1 MPPTQPSDPETAR
14 PSPEALLAATGAEQ
28 RGRLKVFLG
37 AAPGVGKTYEM
48 LLAGR
53 ARRAEGVDVVIGIVE
68 THKRAETEALL
79 DGFEIV
85 PRRPVAYRDHALQE
99 MDIDAILARKPKL
112 VLVDELAHTNAP
124 GSRHDKRYQDV
135 EELLAAGIDV
145 YSTLN
150 IQHLESLND
159 VVAQITSVRVRET
172 LPDHVIDRADEVE
185 LVDLTPKDLIQRL
198 NEGKVYVPEVATR
211 ALGHYFS
218 EGNLTALRE
227 LSLRRT
233 AQRVDDQMLTYM
245 QAHAIPGPWAAGERI
260 LVCINEHPSAAGL
273 IRYARRAADRLQA
286 RWVALYIETPRYHQL
301 SEAARDQV
309 ARTLRLAE
317 RLGATAVTLPGRDIA
332 EDLLDYAR
340 ANNITQ
346 IIVGK
351 THRSR
356 WFELLHGSV
365 VDALVRR
372 SGSIGVQVLAAEAAA
387 AEPGARW
394 AAAPLPPFSLVPY
407 LIATVLAAIATAIGY
422 SFDQQIDLP
431 NISMIFIPVVL
442 YSAIRHG
449 LLPSL
454 WATLLSTLAYN
465 FFFLEPLYTFTIENP
480 QNVVALFFLLLVAI
494 IASQLAAQSRA
505 QAEAARR
512 QAASTAALYGFS
524 RKIAGIGNMDDLLW
538 AVAHQIALMLKSHVV
553 LLLPSAGDLQV
564 RVGYPPEDELDE
576 ADLAAAKWSWS
587 RGQPA
592 GRSSDTL
599 PGAKRL
605 FLPLRTERGLVGVM
619 GLDRPVAGS
628 ADGAARS
635 ALLSPDERRLLDALA
650 DQAAVAIERISLA
663 ADIDQARVT
672 GETERLRAAL
682 LTSISHDL
690 KTPLA
695 SIIGS
700 ITSLRKFWP
709 SFDAATRDELLA
721 TVQEEAERLTR
732 FVGNVLDMTRLEA
745 KSVAPQLFPTDL
757 AEMLGI
763 VAGDVRRALPLQ
775 RLVIDVPA
783 GLPPVLLDAHLFRQV
798 MFNLLDNAAKYA
810 PAESEVRITAR
821 ATAQGVAI
829 EVLDEGPGIPPG
841 DLDRLFDKFFR
852 IQVGDRR
859 RAGTG
864 LGLSICKGFVEAM
877 GGSIVAENRADGV
890 GRPGALFRVT
900 LPAAPQS
907 LPAPIHEPSDQDP
920 DRR

>member
-1 MPPTQPSDPETAR
+1 MPATQPTDLEPSR
-14 PSPEALLAATGAEQ
+14 PSPEALLAAAAEH
-28 RGRLKVFLG
+28 RGRLNIFLG
-37 AAPGVGKTYEM
+37 AAPGVVKTYEM
-48 LLAGR
+48 LTAGR
-53 ARRAEGVDVVIGIVE
+53 ARRKEGVDVVVGVVE

-79 DGFEIV
+79 EGFEIV
-85 PRRPVAYRDHALQE
+85 PRKQVPYRERTLDE

-135 EELLAAGIDV
+135 EELLSAGIDV

-159 VVAQITSVRVRET
+159 VVAQITTVRVRET
-172 LPDHVIDRADEVE
+172 LPDHVIDKADEVE
-185 LVDLTPKDLIQRL
+185 LIDLTPKDLIQRL
-198 NEGKVYVPEVATR
+198 HEGKVYVPEVAQR
-211 ALGHYFS
+211 ALNHYFS

-260 LVCINEHPSAAGL
+260 LVCVNEHPSAAGL

-286 RWVALYIETPRYHQL
+286 RWVALYIETPRYHQM
-301 SEAARDQV
+301 SEGEKDRV
-309 ARTLRLAE
+309 AQTLRLAE

-332 EDLLDYAR
+332 DDLLEYAR

-346 IIVGK
+346 IIIGK
-351 THRSR
+351 SQRTR

-372 SGSIGVQVLAAEAAA
+372 SGNIGVQVLAAEAVES
-387 AEPGARW
+387 EPGSRLATQPR
-394 AAAPLPPFSLVPY
+394 PPFSIEPY
-407 LIATVLAAIATAIGY
+407 VIATGLTAVATAIGFF
-422 SFDQQIDLP
+422 FDRQIDLP
-431 NISMIFIPVVL
+431 NVSMIFIPVVL
-442 YSAIRHG
+442 FAAIRHG

-465 FFFLEPLYTFTIENP
+465 FFFTEPLFTFSIHDP
-480 QNVVALFFLLLVAI
+480 SNVVAVFFLLLVAV

-538 AVAHQIALMLKSHVV
+538 AVAHQIALMLKAHVV
-553 LLLPSAGDLQV
+553 LLLPEGGDLQV

-587 RGQPA
+587 RGQVA

-619 GLDRPVAGS
+619 GLDRPNES
-628 ADGAARS
+628 T
-635 ALLSPDERRLLDALA
+635 LLSPDERRLLDALA
-650 DQAAVAIERISLA
+650 DQAAVAIERIALA
-663 ADIDQARVT
+663 AGIDEARVS
-672 GETERLRAAL
+672 GETERLRSAL

-709 SFDAATRDELLA
+709 TFEDKTRDELLG
-721 TVQEEAERLTR
+721 TVQDEAERLSR

-745 KSVAPQLFPTDL
+745 KSVTPQLFPADV

-763 VAGDVRRALPLQ
+763 VAGDVKRALPNLRLSVEVPTGLQ
-775 RLVIDVPA
+775 PA
-783 GLPPVLLDAHLFRQV
+783 LMDAHLFRQV

-810 PAESEVRITAR
+810 PADSAVRIVAR
-821 ATAQGVAI
+821 TTAQGIAI
-829 EVLDEGPGIPPG
+829 EVMDEGPGIPPG
-841 DLDRLFDKFFR
+841 DLERIFDKFFR

-864 LGLSICKGFVEAM
+864 LGLSICKGFVAAM
-877 GGSIVAENRADGV
+877 GGSIVAENRMD
-890 GRPGALFRVT
+890 RPGAVFRVT
-900 LPAAPQS
+900 LQAAPQS
-907 LPAPIHEPSDQDP
+907 LSHESSHQDP

>member
-1 MPPTQPSDPETAR
+1 MPATQPADLDTTR
-14 PSPEALLAATGAEQ
+14 PSPEALLASAATDH
-28 RGRLKVFLG
+28 RGRLKIFLG
-37 AAPGVGKTYEM
+37 AAPGVGKTFEM
-48 LLAGR
+48 LTAGR
-53 ARRAEGVDVVIGIVE
+53 ARRKEGVDVVIGIVE

-79 DGFEIV
+79 EGFEII
-85 PRRPVAYRDHALQE
+85 PRRKVPYRDRSLDE
-99 MDIDAILARKPKL
+99 MDIDAILARKPRL

-124 GSRHDKRYQDV
+124 GSRHEKRYQDV
-135 EELLAAGIDV
+135 EELLDAGIDV
-145 YSTLN
+145 YATLN

-159 VVAQITSVRVRET
+159 VVAQITTVRVRET
-172 LPDHVIDRADEVE
+172 LPDQVIDTADEVE
-185 LVDLTPKDLIQRL
+185 LIDLTPADLIQRL
-198 NEGKVYVPEVATR
+198 REGKVYVPEVARR
-211 ALGHYFS
+211 ALDHYFS

-227 LSLRRT
+227 LALRRT

-245 QAHAIPGPWAAGERI
+245 QAHAIPGPWAAGERL
-260 LVCINEHPSAAGL
+260 LVCVNEHPSAAGL

-301 SEAARDQV
+301 SEGERDRV
-309 ARTLRLAE
+309 AQTLRLAE
-317 RLGATAVTLPGRDIA
+317 RLGATAVSLPGRNIA
-332 EDLLDYAR
+332 DDLLDYAR

-346 IIVGK
+346 IIIGK
-351 THRSR
+351 SRRTR
-356 WFELLHGSV
+356 WFELLYGSV

-372 SGSIGVQVLAAEAAA
+372 SGRIGIHVLSADTVES
-387 AEPGARW
+387 EPGSRSGIAQR
-394 AAAPLPPFSLVPY
+394 PPFSIQPY
-407 LIATVLAAIATAIGY
+407 LIATILTAIATGVGY
-422 SFDQQIDLP
+422 FFDQQIDLP

-449 LLPSL
+449 LLPAL
-454 WATLLSTLAYN
+454 WATLLSTVAYN
-465 FFFLEPLYTFTIENP
+465 FFFLEPLYTLTIENP
-480 QNVVALFFLLLVAI
+480 QNVVSLFFLLLVAV
-494 IASQLAAQSRA
+494 IASQLAVQSRA

-524 RKIAGIGNMDDLLW
+524 RKLAGIGNMDDLLW
-538 AVAHQIALMLKSHVV
+538 AVAHQIALMLKAHVV
-553 LLLPSAGDLQV
+553 LLLPDDGDLQV

-619 GLDRPVAGS
+619 GLDRPDES
-628 ADGAARS
+628 T
-635 ALLSPDERRLLDALA
+635 LLSPDERRLLDALA
-650 DQAAVAIERISLA
+650 DQAAVAIERITLA
-663 ADIDQARVT
+663 AGIDEAKVT
-672 GETERLRAAL
+672 GETERLRSAL

-700 ITSLRKFWP
+700 ITSLRKFW
-709 SFDAATRDELLA
+709 STFDLSTRDELLT
-721 TVQEEAERLTR
+721 TVQDEAERLTR

-745 KSVAPQLFPTDL
+745 RSVTPQLFPADV

-763 VAGDVRRALPLQ
+763 VAGEARRALPLL
-775 RLVIDVPA
+775 RLAIDAPA
-783 GLPPVLLDAHLFRQV
+783 GLAPALIDAHLFRQV

-810 PAESEVRITAR
+810 SAESEVRISAR
-821 ATAQGVAI
+821 VTAQGIAI

-841 DLDRLFDKFFR
+841 DLERVFDKFFR

-877 GGSIVAENRADGV
+877 GGTIVAENRTD
-890 GRPGALFRVT
+890 RPGALFRVT
-900 LPAAPQS
+900 LKAAPQTQAHS
-907 LPAPIHEPSDQDP
+907 QHDLSDEDP

>member
-1 MPPTQPSDPETAR
+1 MPSIQPNDLDPTR
-14 PSPEALLAATGAEQ
+14 PSPEALLAASGDQ
-28 RGRLKVFLG
+28 RGRLKIFLG

-48 LLAGR
+48 LTEAR
-53 ARRAEGVDVVIGIVE
+53 ARRKEGADVVIGLVE

-85 PRRPVAYRDHALQE
+85 PRRKVAYRERTLDE

-159 VVAQITSVRVRET
+159 VVAQITTVRVRET
-172 LPDHVIDRADEVE
+172 LPDHVIDTADEVE

-198 NEGKVYVPEVATR
+198 AEGKIYVPEVARR
-211 ALGHYFS
+211 AIDHYFS

-227 LSLRRT
+227 LALRRT

-245 QAHAIPGPWAAGERI
+245 QAHAIPGPWAAGERL
-260 LVCINEHPSAAGL
+260 LVCVNEHPSAAGL

-301 SEAARDQV
+301 AEADKDRV
-309 ARTLRLAE
+309 AQTMRLAE
-317 RLGATAVTLPGRDIA
+317 RLGATSVTLPGRDIA
-332 EDLLDYAR
+332 EDLLEYAR

-346 IIVGK
+346 IIIGK
-351 THRSR
+351 SRRSR

-372 SGSIGVQVLAAEAAA
+372 SGNIGIQVLAADALETEARAGGGA
-387 AEPGARW
+387 TPVTPFRVEP
-394 AAAPLPPFSLVPY
+394 Y
-407 LIATVLAAIATAIGY
+407 AIATLLVAVAAAIGY
-422 SFDQQIDLP
+422 GFDRQIDLP

-442 YSAIRHG
+442 FSAIRHG

-465 FFFLEPLYTFTIENP
+465 FFFLEPLYTLTIENP
-480 QNVVALFFLLLVAI
+480 QNVVSLIFLLLVAI

-524 RKIAGIGNMDDLLW
+524 RKIAGIGDMDDLLW
-538 AVAHQIALMLKSHVV
+538 AIAHQIAMMLKAHVV
-553 LLLPSAGDLQV
+553 LLLPDGGDLRV

-576 ADLAAAKWSWS
+576 ADLAAATWTWS

-599 PGAKRL
+599 PGARRL
-605 FLPLRTERGLVGVM
+605 FLPLRTERGLIGVM
-619 GLDRPVAGS
+619 GLDRAPENQGE
-628 ADGAARS
+628 S
-635 ALLSPDERRLLDALA
+635 ALLSPDDRRLLDALA
-650 DQAAVAIERISLA
+650 DQAAVAIERIRLA
-663 ADIDQARVT
+663 ADIDEARVT

-700 ITSLRKFWP
+700 ITSLRKFW
-709 SFDAATRDELLA
+709 SNFDEPTRDELLT
-721 TVQEEAERLTR
+721 TVQDEAERLTR

-745 KSVAPQLFPTDL
+745 KSVTPQLFPADI

-763 VAGDVRRALPLQ
+763 VAGDVRRALPMLRVSVDAQ
-775 RLVIDVPA
+775 A
-783 GLPPVLLDAHLFRQV
+783 GLPAALIDAHLFRQV

-810 PAESEVRITAR
+810 PAESEVRICAR
-821 ATAQGVAI
+821 ATAQGIAI
-829 EVLDEGPGIPPG
+829 EVMDQGPGIPPG
-841 DLDRLFDKFFR
+841 DLERVFDKFFR

-877 GGSIVAENRADGV
+877 GGAIVAENRAAKDGD

-900 LPAAPQS
+900 LKAAPPS
-907 LPAPIHEPSDQDP
+907 LAPPPQEPTE
-920 DRR
+920 

>member
-1 MPPTQPSDPETAR
+1 MPATKPADLESAR
-14 PSPEALLAATGAEQ
+14 PSPEALLASAAEN
-28 RGRLKVFLG
+28 RGRLKIFLG

-48 LLAGR
+48 LTAGR
-53 ARRAEGVDVVIGIVE
+53 ARRKEGIDVVVGIAE

-79 DGFEIV
+79 EGFEII
-85 PRRPVAYRDHALQE
+85 PRRKIPYRDRTLEE
-99 MDIDAILARKPKL
+99 MDIDAILKRKPKL
-112 VLVDELAHTNAP
+112 ALVDELAHTNAP
-124 GSRHDKRYQDV
+124 GSRHEKRYQDV

-145 YSTLN
+145 YATLN

-159 VVAQITSVRVRET
+159 VVAQITTVRVRET
-172 LPDHVIDRADEVE
+172 LPDHVIDKADEVE
-185 LVDLTPKDLIQRL
+185 LIDLTPKDLIQRL
-198 NEGKVYVPEVATR
+198 HEGKVYVPEVAQR
-211 ALGHYFS
+211 ALDHYFS

-245 QAHAIPGPWAAGERI
+245 QAHAIPGPWAAGERL
-260 LVCINEHPSAAGL
+260 LVCVNEHPSAAGL

-301 SEAARDQV
+301 SEAEKDRV
-309 ARTLRLAE
+309 AQTMRLAE
-317 RLGATAVTLPGRDIA
+317 RLGATSVTLPGRAIA
-332 EDLLDYAR
+332 DDLLEYAR

-346 IIVGK
+346 IIIGK
-351 THRSR
+351 SRRTR

-372 SGSIGVQVLAAEAAA
+372 SGSIGIQVLAADTVDS
-387 AEPGARW
+387 EPGSRLGG
-394 AAAPLPPFSLVPY
+394 APRPPFSFEPY
-407 LIATVLAAIATAIGY
+407 VTATILTALATGIGY
-422 SFDQQIDLP
+422 FFDQQIDLP

-449 LLPSL
+449 LWPSL
-454 WATLLSTLAYN
+454 WTTLLSTLAYN

-524 RKIAGIGNMDDLLW
+524 RKIAGIGDIDDLLW
-538 AVAHQIALMLKSHVV
+538 AVAHQIASMLKAHVV
-553 LLLPSAGDLQV
+553 LLLPEGGDLQV
-564 RVGYPPEDELDE
+564 RIGYPPEDELDE
-576 ADLAAAKWSWS
+576 ADLAAAKWTWS
-587 RGQPA
+587 HGQPA
-592 GRSSDTL
+592 GRGSDTL

-605 FLPLRTERGLVGVM
+605 FLPLRTERGLIGVM
-619 GLDRPVAGS
+619 GLDRPRL
-628 ADGAARS
+628 GAEPGLPEQGV
-635 ALLSPDERRLLDALA
+635 LLSPDERRLLNALA
-650 DQAAVAIERISLA
+650 DQAAVAIERIALA
-663 ADIDQARVT
+663 AGIDEARVT
-672 GETERLRAAL
+672 GETERLRSAL

-700 ITSLRKFWP
+700 ITSLRKFW
-709 SFDAATRDELLA
+709 STFDEPTRDELLA
-721 TVQEEAERLTR
+721 TVQDEAERLTR

-745 KSVAPQLFPTDL
+745 RSVTPQFFPADV

-763 VAGDVRRALPLQ
+763 VAGDVRRALPLH
-775 RLVIDVPA
+775 RLKIEAPA
-783 GLPPVLLDAHLFRQV
+783 GLPPVLIDAHLFRQV

-810 PAESEVRITAR
+810 PAEGEVRIVAR
-821 ATAQGVAI
+821 ATAQGIAI

-841 DLDRLFDKFFR
+841 DLERIFDKFFR

-877 GGSIVAENRADGV
+877 GGAIVAENRAD
-890 GRPGALFRVT
+890 RPGALFRVT
-900 LPAAPQS
+900 LKVAPQARP
-907 LPAPIHEPSDQDP
+907 LPHEAD
-920 DRR
+920 DR

>member
-1 MPPTQPSDPETAR
+1 MPATQPTDPESAR
-14 PSPEALLAATGAEQ
+14 PSPEALLSAAAEQ
-28 RGRLKVFLG
+28 RGRLKIFLG

-48 LLAGR
+48 LTAGR
-53 ARRAEGVDVVIGIVE
+53 ARRKEGLDVVIGIVE

-79 DGFEIV
+79 EGFEIV
-85 PRRPVAYRDHALQE
+85 PRHKVAYRDRTLEE

-112 VLVDELAHTNAP
+112 VLVDELAHSNAP
-124 GSRHDKRYQDV
+124 GSRHEKRYQDV
-135 EELLAAGIDV
+135 EELLTAGIDV

-159 VVAQITSVRVRET
+159 VVAQITTVRVRET
-172 LPDHVIDRADEVE
+172 LPDHVVDKADEVE

-198 NEGKVYVPEVATR
+198 QAGKVYVPEVARR
-211 ALGHYFS
+211 ALDHYFS

-227 LSLRRT
+227 LALRRT

-260 LVCINEHPSAAGL
+260 LVCVSDHPSAAGL
-273 IRYARRAADRLQA
+273 IRYARRAAERLQA
-286 RWVALYIETPRYHQL
+286 RWVALHIETPRYHQL
-301 SEAARDQV
+301 SETEKDRV
-309 ARTLRLAE
+309 AHTLRLAE
-317 RLGATAVTLPGRDIA
+317 RLGATAVSLPGRNIA
-332 EDLLDYAR
+332 DDLLDYAR

-346 IIVGK
+346 IIIGK
-351 THRSR
+351 SHRTR
-356 WFELLHGSV
+356 WLELLQGSV

-372 SGSIGVQVLAAEAAA
+372 SEHIGIHVLSADAVESEPAPRSGTAPRPRFSI
-387 AEPGARW
+387 
-394 AAAPLPPFSLVPY
+394 APYV
-407 LIATVLAAIATAIGY
+407 IATILTGIAAGVGY
-422 SFDQQIDLP
+422 FFDREIDLP

-449 LLPSL
+449 LLPAL
-454 WATLLSTLAYN
+454 WATLLSTVAYN
-465 FFFLEPLYTFTIENP
+465 FFFLEPLYTLTIEDP
-480 QNVVALFFLLLVAI
+480 QNIVALFFLLLVAI

-538 AVAHQIALMLKSHVV
+538 AVAHQIALMLKAHVV
-553 LLLPSAGDLQV
+553 LLLPGNGDLQV

-592 GRSSDTL
+592 GRSADTL

-619 GLDRPVAGS
+619 GLDRP
-628 ADGAARS
+628 ADRRGES

-650 DQAAVAIERISLA
+650 DQAAVAIERITLA
-663 ADIDQARVT
+663 ADIDEARVT
-672 GETERLRAAL
+672 GETERMRSAL

-700 ITSLRKFWP
+700 ITSLRKFWQG
-709 SFDAATRDELLA
+709 FHETTREDLLT
-721 TVQEEAERLTR
+721 TVQDEAERLTR

-745 KSVAPQLFPTDL
+745 KSVTPQLLPADV

-763 VAGDVRRALPLQ
+763 VAKDAQRALPSL
-775 RLVIDVPA
+775 RLSIEAQD
-783 GLPPVLLDAHLFRQV
+783 GLPAALIDPHLFRQV

-810 PAESEVRITAR
+810 PADSAVRIATR
-821 ATAQGVAI
+821 ATAQGIAI

-841 DLDRLFDKFFR
+841 DLERIFDKFFR
-852 IQVGDRR
+852 IQIGDRR

-877 GGSIVAENRADGV
+877 GGTIVAENRTD
-890 GRPGALFRVT
+890 RPGALFRVT
-900 LPAAPQS
+900 LQAAPAS
-907 LPAPIHEPSDQDP
+907 TIEPTDEPSDQDP

>member
-1 MPPTQPSDPETAR
+1 MPATQPAESDPSR
-14 PSPEALLAATGAEQ
+14 PSPEALLASASTEH
-28 RGRLKVFLG
+28 RGRLKIFLG

-48 LLAGR
+48 LTAGR
-53 ARRAEGVDVVIGIVE
+53 ARRKEGIDVIVGIAE

-79 DGFEIV
+79 EGLEIV
-85 PRRPVAYRDHALQE
+85 PRRKVPYRDRTLDE

-112 VLVDELAHTNAP
+112 ALVDELAHTNAP
-124 GSRHDKRYQDV
+124 GSRHEKRYQDV

-145 YSTLN
+145 YATLN

-159 VVAQITSVRVRET
+159 VVAQITTVRVRET
-172 LPDHVIDRADEVE
+172 LPDHVIDKADEVE
-185 LVDLTPKDLIQRL
+185 LIDLTPKDLIQRL
-198 NEGKVYVPEVATR
+198 QEGKVYVPDVAQR

-227 LSLRRT
+227 LALRRT

-260 LVCINEHPSAAGL
+260 LVLINEHPTAAGL

-301 SEAARDQV
+301 SEKERDRV
-309 ARTLRLAE
+309 AQTLRLAE
-317 RLGATAVTLPGRDIA
+317 RLGGTAVTLPGRAIA
-332 EDLLDYAR
+332 EDVLEYAR

-351 THRSR
+351 SRRTR

-365 VDALVRR
+365 VDALVRK
-372 SGSIGVQVLAAEAAA
+372 SGAIGVQVVASEAV
-387 AEPGARW
+387 EPESNAR
-394 AAAPLPPFSLVPY
+394 AGIAPRPAFSIAPY
-407 LIATVLAAIATAIGY
+407 ATATLLTAIATGVGY
-422 SFDQQIDLP
+422 LFDQRIDLP

-442 YSAIRHG
+442 YSAIRDG
-449 LLPSL
+449 LWPSL

-465 FFFLEPLYTFTIENP
+465 FFFLEPLYTFTIEDP
-480 QNVVALFFLLLVAI
+480 QNVVALIFLLVVAV

-505 QAEAARR
+505 QAQAARR

-524 RKIAGIGNMDDLLW
+524 RKIAGIGNMDDLMW
-538 AVAHQIALMLKSHVV
+538 AVAHQIAAMLKMHVV
-553 LLLPSAGDLQV
+553 LLLPEDDSLEV

-576 ADLAAAKWSWS
+576 ADLAAAKWTWS

-599 PGAKRL
+599 PGARRL

-619 GLDRPVAGS
+619 GLDRPS
-628 ADGAARS
+628 ES
-635 ALLSPDERRLLDALA
+635 TLLSPDERRLLDALA
-650 DQAAVAIERISLA
+650 DQAAVAIERITLA
-663 ADIDQARVT
+663 AGIDEARVT
-672 GETERLRAAL
+672 GETERMRSAL

-700 ITSLRKFWP
+700 ITSLRKFW
-709 SFDAATRDELLA
+709 STFDEPTREDLLT
-721 TVQEEAERLTR
+721 TVQDEAERLTR

-745 KSVAPQLFPTDL
+745 KSVMPQLFPADI

-763 VAGDVRRALPLQ
+763 VAGDAKRALPSL
-775 RLVIDVPA
+775 RLSVEVQA
-783 GLPPVLLDAHLFRQV
+783 GLQPALIDAHLFRQV

-810 PAESEVRITAR
+810 PADSDVRVLAH
-821 ATAQGVAI
+821 ATAQGIAI

-841 DLDRLFDKFFR
+841 DLERVFDKFFR
-852 IQVGDRR
+852 TQVGDRR

-877 GGSIVAENRADGV
+877 GGNIVAENRT

-900 LPAAPQS
+900 LKAAPQTAS
-907 LPAPIHEPSDQDP
+907 DSSDEPGDQDP
-920 DRR
+920 DR

>member
-1 MPPTQPSDPETAR
+1 MPATQPADLDTTR
-14 PSPEALLAATGAEQ
+14 PSPEALLASAATDH
-28 RGRLKVFLG
+28 RGRLKIFLG
-37 AAPGVGKTYEM
+37 AAPGVGKTFEM
-48 LLAGR
+48 LTAGR
-53 ARRAEGVDVVIGIVE
+53 ARRKEGVDVVIGIVE

-79 DGFEIV
+79 EGFEII
-85 PRRPVAYRDHALQE
+85 PRRKVPYRDRSLDE
-99 MDIDAILARKPKL
+99 MDIDAILARKPRL

-124 GSRHDKRYQDV
+124 GSRHEKRYQDV
-135 EELLAAGIDV
+135 EELLDAGIDV
-145 YSTLN
+145 YATLN

-159 VVAQITSVRVRET
+159 VVAQITTVRVRET
-172 LPDHVIDRADEVE
+172 LPDQVIDTADEVE
-185 LVDLTPKDLIQRL
+185 LIDLTPADLIQRL
-198 NEGKVYVPEVATR
+198 REGKVYVPEVARR
-211 ALGHYFS
+211 ALDHYFS

-227 LSLRRT
+227 LALRRT

-245 QAHAIPGPWAAGERI
+245 QAHAIPGPWAAGERL
-260 LVCINEHPSAAGL
+260 LVCVNEHPSAAGL

-301 SEAARDQV
+301 SEGERDRV
-309 ARTLRLAE
+309 AQTLRLAE
-317 RLGATAVTLPGRDIA
+317 RLGATAVSLPGRNIA
-332 EDLLDYAR
+332 DDLLDYAR

-346 IIVGK
+346 IIIGK
-351 THRSR
+351 SRRTR
-356 WFELLHGSV
+356 WFELLYGSV

-372 SGSIGVQVLAAEAAA
+372 SGRIGIHVLSADTVES
-387 AEPGARW
+387 EPGSRSGIAQR
-394 AAAPLPPFSLVPY
+394 PPFSIQPY
-407 LIATVLAAIATAIGY
+407 LIATILTAIATGVGY
-422 SFDQQIDLP
+422 FFDQQIDLP

-449 LLPSL
+449 LLPAL
-454 WATLLSTLAYN
+454 WATLLSTVAYN
-465 FFFLEPLYTFTIENP
+465 FFFLEPLYTLTIENP
-480 QNVVALFFLLLVAI
+480 QNVVSLFFLLLVAV
-494 IASQLAAQSRA
+494 IASQLAVQSRA

-524 RKIAGIGNMDDLLW
+524 RKLAGIGNMDDLLW
-538 AVAHQIALMLKSHVV
+538 AVAHQIALMLKAHVV
-553 LLLPSAGDLQV
+553 LLLPDDGDLQV

-619 GLDRPVAGS
+619 GLDRPDES
-628 ADGAARS
+628 T
-635 ALLSPDERRLLDALA
+635 LLSPDERRLLDALA
-650 DQAAVAIERISLA
+650 DQAAVAIERITLA
-663 ADIDQARVT
+663 AGIDEAKVT
-672 GETERLRAAL
+672 GETERLRSAL

-700 ITSLRKFWP
+700 ITSLRKFW
-709 SFDAATRDELLA
+709 STFDLSTRDELLT
-721 TVQEEAERLTR
+721 TVQDEAERLTR

-745 KSVAPQLFPTDL
+745 RSVTPQLFPADV

-763 VAGDVRRALPLQ
+763 VAGEARRALPLL
-775 RLVIDVPA
+775 RLAIDAPA
-783 GLPPVLLDAHLFRQV
+783 GLAPALIDAHLFRQV

-810 PAESEVRITAR
+810 SAESEVRMSAR
-821 ATAQGVAI
+821 VTAQGIAI

-841 DLDRLFDKFFR
+841 DLERVFDKFFR

-877 GGSIVAENRADGV
+877 GGTIVAENRTD
-890 GRPGALFRVT
+890 RPGALFRVT
-900 LPAAPQS
+900 LKVAPQTQAHS
-907 LPAPIHEPSDQDP
+907 QHDLSDEDP

>member
-1 MPPTQPSDPETAR
+1 MASIQATDTDLTR
-14 PSPEALLAATGAEQ
+14 PSPEALLAAAAEN

-48 LLAGR
+48 LTAGR
-53 ARRAEGVDVVIGIVE
+53 ARRREGVDVVIGIVE

-79 DGFEIV
+79 EGFEIV
-85 PRRPVAYRDHALQE
+85 PRKLVPYRDRALEE
-99 MDIDAILARKPKL
+99 MDIDAVLARKPKL

-124 GSRHDKRYQDV
+124 GSRHEKRYQDV

-150 IQHLESLND
+150 IQHIESLND
-159 VVAQITSVRVRET
+159 VVAQITTVRVRET
-172 LPDHVIDRADEVE
+172 LPDHVIDKADEVE
-185 LVDLTPKDLIQRL
+185 LIDLTPKDLIQRL
-198 NEGKVYVPEVATR
+198 NEGKVYVPEVAKR
-211 ALGHYFS
+211 ALDHYFS

-227 LSLRRT
+227 LALRRT

-260 LVCINEHPSAAGL
+260 LVCINEHPSSAGL

-301 SEAARDQV
+301 SEGEKDRV
-309 ARTLRLAE
+309 AQTLRLAE

-346 IIVGK
+346 VIIGK
-351 THRSR
+351 SRRTR

-372 SGSIGVQVLAAEAAA
+372 SGHIGVQVLAAEAVES
-387 AEPGARW
+387 EPGSRLAT
-394 AAAPLPPFSLVPY
+394 APRPPFSFEPY
-407 LIATVLAAIATAIGY
+407 VVATILTAIATALGFF
-422 SFDQQIDLP
+422 FDQQIDLP
-431 NISMIFIPVVL
+431 NVSMIFIPVVL
-442 YSAIRHG
+442 FSAIRHG
-449 LLPSL
+449 LRPSL
-454 WATLLSTLAYN
+454 WATVLSALSYN
-465 FFFLEPLYTFTIENP
+465 FFFTEPLYTFSIHDP
-480 QNVVALFFLLLVAI
+480 SNVVAVFFLLLVAV

-538 AVAHQIALMLKSHVV
+538 AVAHQIALMLKAHVV
-553 LLLPSAGDLQV
+553 LLLPAGDDLIV
-564 RVGYPPEDELDE
+564 RTGYPPEDELDE

-619 GLDRPVAGS
+619 GLDRPPGNR
-628 ADGAARS
+628 GEGT
-635 ALLSPDERRLLDALA
+635 LLSPDERRLLDALA

-663 ADIDQARVT
+663 AGIDEARVT

-709 SFDAATRDELLA
+709 TFEAQTRDELLG
-721 TVQEEAERLTR
+721 TVQDEAERLTR

-745 KSVAPQLFPTDL
+745 KSVTPQLFPADV

-763 VAGDVRRALPLQ
+763 VAGDVRRALPML
-775 RLVIDVPA
+775 RLSVETQA
-783 GLPPVLLDAHLFRQV
+783 GLPAAVMDAHLFRQV

-810 PAESEVRITAR
+810 PADSTVRIGAR
-821 ATAQGVAI
+821 ATAQGIAI

-841 DLDRLFDKFFR
+841 DLERIFDKFFR
-852 IQVGDRR
+852 VQVGDRR

-877 GGSIVAENRADGV
+877 GGSIVAENRTDGPP
-890 GRPGALFRVT
+890 GRSGALFRVT
-900 LPAAPQS
+900 LKAAPQ
-907 LPAPIHEPSDQDP
+907 EPVP
-920 DRR
+920 DEP

>member
-1 MPPTQPSDPETAR
+1 MPSIQATDPDLSR
-14 PSPEALLAATGAEQ
+14 PSPEALLAAAREN

-48 LLAGR
+48 LTAGR
-53 ARRAEGVDVVIGIVE
+53 ARRKEGVDVVIGIVE

-79 DGFEIV
+79 EGFEIV
-85 PRRPVAYRDHALQE
+85 PRKKVPYRDSTLDE
-99 MDIDAILARKPKL
+99 MDIDAILARRPKL

-124 GSRHDKRYQDV
+124 GSRHEKRYQDV

-159 VVAQITSVRVRET
+159 VVAQITTVRVRET
-172 LPDHVIDRADEVE
+172 LPDHVIDKADEVE
-185 LVDLTPKDLIQRL
+185 LIDLTPKDLIQRL
-198 NEGKVYVPEVATR
+198 HEGKVYVPEVAQR
-211 ALGHYFS
+211 ALNHYFS

-301 SEAARDQV
+301 SEGERDRV
-309 ARTLRLAE
+309 AQTLRLAE

-346 IIVGK
+346 IIIGK
-351 THRSR
+351 SRRSR

-372 SGSIGVQVLAAEAAA
+372 SGHIGVQVLAAEAVE
-387 AEPGARW
+387 AEPGSRLGI
-394 AAAPLPPFSLVPY
+394 APRPPFRPEPY
-407 LIATVLAAIATAIGY
+407 VIATALTAIATAIGY
-422 SFDQQIDLP
+422 FFDQQIDLP
-431 NISMIFIPVVL
+431 NVSMIFIPVVL
-442 YSAIRHG
+442 FSAIRHG

-454 WATLLSTLAYN
+454 WATALSTLSYN
-465 FFFLEPLYTFTIENP
+465 FFFTEPLYTFTIHDP
-480 QNVVALFFLLLVAI
+480 SNVVAVFFLLLVAI

-538 AVAHQIALMLKSHVV
+538 AVAHQIALMLKAHVV
-553 LLLPSAGDLQV
+553 LLLPDGGDLLV

-619 GLDRPVAGS
+619 GLDRPTDKLGEGS
-628 ADGAARS
+628 
-635 ALLSPDERRLLDALA
+635 LLSPDERRLLDALA
-650 DQAAVAIERISLA
+650 DQAAVAIERITLA
-663 ADIDQARVT
+663 AGIDEAKVT
-672 GETERLRAAL
+672 GETERLRSAL

-700 ITSLRKFWP
+700 ITSLRKFW
-709 SFDAATRDELLA
+709 SNFDEPTRDELLA
-721 TVQEEAERLTR
+721 TVQDEAERLTR

-745 KSVAPQLFPTDL
+745 RSVTPQLFPADV

-763 VAGDVRRALPLQ
+763 VAGDARRALASV
-775 RLVIDVPA
+775 RLSVEAPA
-783 GLPPVLLDAHLFRQV
+783 GLPAAMMDAHLFRQV

-810 PAESEVRITAR
+810 PADSAVRIVAR
-821 ATAQGVAI
+821 ATAQGIAI

-841 DLDRLFDKFFR
+841 DLERVFDKFFR

-877 GGSIVAENRADGV
+877 GGTIVAENRTD
-890 GRPGALFRVT
+890 RPGALFRVT
-900 LPAAPQS
+900 LKAAPQNQTS
-907 LPAPIHEPSDQDP
+907 HDLSDQDP

>member
-1 MPPTQPSDPETAR
+1 MPAIPASDPDPSR
-14 PSPEALLAATGAEQ
+14 PSPEALLAAATEN
-28 RGRLKVFLG
+28 RGRLKIFLG

-48 LLAGR
+48 LTAGR
-53 ARRAEGVDVVIGIVE
+53 ARRKEGVDVVVGIVE

-79 DGFEIV
+79 EGFEIV
-85 PRRPVAYRDHALQE
+85 PRRQVPYRDRVLAE
-99 MDIDAILARKPKL
+99 MDIDAILARKPRL

-135 EELLAAGIDV
+135 EELLDAGIDV

-159 VVAQITSVRVRET
+159 VVAQITTVRVRET
-172 LPDHVIDRADEVE
+172 LPDEVIDKADEVE
-185 LVDLTPKDLIQRL
+185 LIDLTPKDLIQRL
-198 NEGKVYVPEVATR
+198 HEGKVYVPEVAKR
-211 ALGHYFS
+211 ALEHYFS

-260 LVCINEHPSAAGL
+260 LVCVNEHLSAAGL
-273 IRYARRAADRLQA
+273 IRYARRAADRFQA
-286 RWVALYIETPRYHQL
+286 RWVALHIETPRYHQL
-301 SEAARDQV
+301 SEGEKDRV
-309 ARTLRLAE
+309 AQTLRLAE

-332 EDLLDYAR
+332 ADLLDYAR

-346 IIVGK
+346 IVIGK
-351 THRSR
+351 SRRSR

-372 SGSIGVQVLAAEAAA
+372 SGNIGVQVLAAEAAE
-387 AEPGARW
+387 AEPGLRFG
-394 AAAPLPPFSLVPY
+394 AAPRPPFSAAPY
-407 LIATVLAAIATAIGY
+407 VIATVLTALATAIGY

-442 YSAIRHG
+442 FSAIRHG

-465 FFFLEPLYTFTIENP
+465 FFFLEPLYTFTIDNP
-480 QNVVALFFLLLVAI
+480 QNVVALIFLLVVAV

-538 AVAHQIALMLKSHVV
+538 AVAHQIALMLKAHVV
-553 LLLPSAGDLQV
+553 LLLPETTSGGDDLIV
-564 RVGYPPEDELDE
+564 RTGYPPEDELDE

-587 RGQPA
+587 RGQAA

-619 GLDRPVAGS
+619 GLDRPNEGM
-628 ADGAARS
+628 
-635 ALLSPDERRLLDALA
+635 LSPDERRLLDALA
-650 DQAAVAIERISLA
+650 DQAAVAIERIALA
-663 ADIDQARVT
+663 AGIDEARVT
-672 GETERLRAAL
+672 GETERMRSAL

-695 SIIGS
+695 AIIGS

-709 SFDAATRDELLA
+709 TFEDKTRDELLG

-745 KSVAPQLFPTDL
+745 RSMTPQLHPADA

-763 VAGDVRRALPLQ
+763 VASDVKRALPSL
-775 RLVIDVPA
+775 RLSIETQA
-783 GLPPVLLDAHLFRQV
+783 GLPPALMDVQLFRQV

-810 PAESEVRITAR
+810 PADSPVRILAR
-821 ATAQGVAI
+821 ATAQGVAF

-841 DLDRLFDKFFR
+841 DLARIFDKFFR

-877 GGSIVAENRADGV
+877 GGSIVAENRGDG
-890 GRPGALFRVT
+890 RSGALFRVT
-900 LPAAPQS
+900 LRTAPQVTS
-907 LPAPIHEPSDQDP
+907 LQDYGPDEP
-920 DRR
+920 

>member
-1 MPPTQPSDPETAR
+1 M
-14 PSPEALLAATGAEQ
+14 AAAAEN
-28 RGRLKVFLG
+28 RGRLKIFLG

-48 LLAGR
+48 LTAGR
-53 ARRAEGVDVVIGIVE
+53 ARRKDGVDVVIGIVE

-79 DGFEIV
+79 EGFEVV
-85 PRRPVAYRDHALQE
+85 PRKQVPYRDRTLEE
-99 MDIDAILARKPKL
+99 MDIDAILQRKPKL

-124 GSRHDKRYQDV
+124 GSRHEKRYQDV

-159 VVAQITSVRVRET
+159 VVAQITTVRVRET
-172 LPDHVIDRADEVE
+172 LPDHVIDKADEVE
-185 LVDLTPKDLIQRL
+185 LIDLTPKDLIQRL
-198 NEGKVYVPEVATR
+198 NEGKVYVPEVAKR
-211 ALGHYFS
+211 ALDHYFS

-260 LVCINEHPSAAGL
+260 LVCVNEHPSAAGL

-286 RWVALYIETPRYHQL
+286 RWVALYIETPRYHQM
-301 SEAARDQV
+301 SEGEKDRV
-309 ARTLRLAE
+309 AQTMRLAE

-332 EDLLDYAR
+332 DDLLDYAR

-346 IIVGK
+346 IIIGK
-351 THRSR
+351 SHRSR

-372 SGSIGVQVLAAEAAA
+372 SGHIGVQVLAAEAAES
-387 AEPGARW
+387 EPGSRLAT
-394 AAAPLPPFSLVPY
+394 APRPPFSFEPY
-407 LIATVLAAIATAIGY
+407 IVATVLTAIATAIGY
-422 SFDQQIDLP
+422 FFDQQIDLP
-431 NISMIFIPVVL
+431 NVSMIFIPVVL
-442 YSAIRHG
+442 FAAIRHG

-465 FFFLEPLYTFTIENP
+465 FFFTEPLYTFSIHDP
-480 QNVVALFFLLLVAI
+480 SNVVAVFFLLLVAV
-494 IASQLAAQSRA
+494 IASQLAARSRA

-538 AVAHQIALMLKSHVV
+538 AVAHQIALMLKAHVV
-553 LLLPSAGDLQV
+553 LLLPEGGDLQV

-576 ADLAAAKWSWS
+576 ADVAAAKWSWS

-619 GLDRPVAGS
+619 GLDRPNEGT
-628 ADGAARS
+628 
-635 ALLSPDERRLLDALA
+635 LLSPDERRLLDALA
-650 DQAAVAIERISLA
+650 DQAAVAIERITLA
-663 ADIDQARVT
+663 AGIDEARVS
-672 GETERLRAAL
+672 GETERMRSAL

-709 SFDAATRDELLA
+709 SFEDKTRDELLG
-721 TVQEEAERLTR
+721 TVQDEAERLTR

-745 KSVAPQLFPTDL
+745 KSVTPQLFPADV

-763 VAGDVRRALPLQ
+763 VAADARRALPLL
-775 RLVIDVPA
+775 RLSVEAQA
-783 GLPPVLLDAHLFRQV
+783 GLPAALMDAHLFRQV

-810 PAESEVRITAR
+810 PADSAVRIHAR
-821 ATAQGVAI
+821 QTAQGIAV
-829 EVLDEGPGIPPG
+829 EVMDEGPGIPPG
-841 DLDRLFDKFFR
+841 DLERIFDKFFR
-852 IQVGDRR
+852 VQVGDRR

-877 GGSIVAENRADGV
+877 GGTIVAENRTDG
-890 GRPGALFRVT
+890 GRSGALFRVT
-900 LPAAPQS
+900 LKAAPQDTV
-907 LPAPIHEPSDQDP
+907 PDEP
-920 DRR
+920 

>member
-1 MPPTQPSDPETAR
+1 MPAIQPADLDTAR
-14 PSPEALLAATGAEQ
+14 PSPEALLASAATEH
-28 RGRLKVFLG
+28 RGRLKIFLG

-48 LLAGR
+48 LTAGR
-53 ARRAEGVDVVIGIVE
+53 ARRKEGVDVVIGIAE

-79 DGFEIV
+79 DGFEII
-85 PRRPVAYRDHALQE
+85 PRRKIAYRDRVLDE
-99 MDIDAILARKPKL
+99 MDIDAILARRPKL

-124 GSRHDKRYQDV
+124 GSRHEKRYHDV

-150 IQHLESLND
+150 IQHIESLND
-159 VVAQITSVRVRET
+159 VVAQITTVRVRET
-172 LPDHVIDRADEVE
+172 LPDHVIDKADEVE
-185 LVDLTPKDLIQRL
+185 LIDLTPKDLIQRL
-198 NEGKVYVPEVATR
+198 SEGKVYVPEVAQR
-211 ALGHYFS
+211 ALNHYFS

-227 LSLRRT
+227 LALRRT

-260 LVCINEHPSAAGL
+260 LVCVNEHPSAAGL

-301 SEAARDQV
+301 SEGERDRV
-309 ARTLRLAE
+309 AQTMRLAE
-317 RLGATAVTLPGRDIA
+317 RLGATAVTLPGRNIA
-332 EDLLDYAR
+332 DDLLEYAR

-346 IIVGK
+346 VIIGK
-351 THRSR
+351 SRRTR

-372 SGSIGVQVLAAEAAA
+372 SGSIGIQVLSTETIE
-387 AEPGARW
+387 AEPGARSGI
-394 AAAPLPPFSLVPY
+394 AQQPPFSITPY
-407 LIATVLAAIATAIGY
+407 LIATILTGIATGVGY
-422 SFDQQIDLP
+422 SFDQAIDLP

-449 LLPSL
+449 LWPSL

-465 FFFLEPLYTFTIENP
+465 FFFLEPLYTFTIEDP
-480 QNVVALFFLLLVAI
+480 QNVVALFFLLLVAV
-494 IASQLAAQSRA
+494 IASQLATQSRA

-538 AVAHQIALMLKSHVV
+538 AVAHQIALMLKANVV
-553 LLLPSAGDLQV
+553 LLLPDGSDLQV

-599 PGAKRL
+599 PGARRL

-619 GLDRPVAGS
+619 GLDRPNEGT
-628 ADGAARS
+628 
-635 ALLSPDERRLLDALA
+635 LLSPDERRLLDALA
-650 DQAAVAIERISLA
+650 DQAAVAIERITLA
-663 ADIDQARVT
+663 AGIDEARVT
-672 GETERLRAAL
+672 GETERMRSAL

-700 ITSLRKFWP
+700 ITSLRKFW
-709 SFDAATRDELLA
+709 STFDEPTRDDLLT
-721 TVQEEAERLTR
+721 TVQDEAERLTR

-745 KSVAPQLFPTDL
+745 RSVTPQLFPADV

-763 VAGDVRRALPLQ
+763 VAGDARRALPSL
-775 RLVIDVPA
+775 RLAVEAPG
-783 GLPPVLLDAHLFRQV
+783 GLPPVLIDAHLFRQV

-810 PAESEVRITAR
+810 PAAAEVRIAAR
-821 ATAQGVAI
+821 ATAQGIAI

-841 DLDRLFDKFFR
+841 DLERVFDKFFR

-877 GGSIVAENRADGV
+877 GGTIVAENRVD
-890 GRPGALFRVT
+890 RPGALFRVT
-900 LPAAPQS
+900 LKAAPQTATGS
-907 LPAPIHEPSDQDP
+907 PHEPGDQDP
-920 DRR
+920 DR

>member
-1 MPPTQPSDPETAR
+1 MAQPADPALSR
-14 PSPEALLAATGAEQ
+14 PSPEALLAGAAEN
-28 RGRLKVFLG
+28 RGRLKIFLG

-48 LLAGR
+48 LSAGR
-53 ARRAEGVDVVIGIVE
+53 ARRKEGVDVVIGIAE

-79 DGFEIV
+79 DGFEII
-85 PRRPVAYRDHALQE
+85 PRRAVPYRDHTLEE

-112 VLVDELAHTNAP
+112 ALVDELAHTNAP
-124 GSRHDKRYQDV
+124 GSRHEKRYQDV
-135 EELLAAGIDV
+135 EELLEAGIDV
-145 YSTLN
+145 YATLN

-159 VVAQITSVRVRET
+159 VVAQITTVRVRET
-172 LPDHVIDRADEVE
+172 LPDYVIDKADEVE
-185 LVDLTPKDLIQRL
+185 LIDLTPKDLIQRL
-198 NEGKVYVPEVATR
+198 HEGKVYVPEVAQR

-245 QAHAIPGPWAAGERI
+245 QAHAISGPWAAGERI
-260 LVCINEHPSAAGL
+260 LVCVNEHPSSAGL

-286 RWVALYIETPRYHQL
+286 RWVALYVETPRYHQL
-301 SEAARDQV
+301 SEAQRDRV
-309 ARTLRLAE
+309 AQTLRLAE

-332 EDLLDYAR
+332 ADLLGYAR

-346 IIVGK
+346 IIIGK
-351 THRSR
+351 SRRSR

-365 VDALVRR
+365 VNALVRQ
-372 SGSIGVQVLAAEAAA
+372 SGNIGIQVLAAEATEAESAGRGATVPAPFDPMPYVQAAILVVVAA
-387 AEPGARW
+387 A
-394 AAAPLPPFSLVPY
+394 
-407 LIATVLAAIATAIGY
+407 IGFF
-422 SFDQQIDLP
+422 FDQQIDLP

-454 WATLLSTLAYN
+454 WATFLSTVAYN
-465 FFFLEPLYTFTIENP
+465 FFFLEPLYTLSIDNP
-480 QNVVALFFLLLVAI
+480 QNIVALLFLLLVAV

-505 QAEAARR
+505 QAQAARR

-524 RKIAGIGNMDDLLW
+524 RKIAGIGMMDDLLW
-538 AVAHQIALMLKSHVV
+538 AVAHQIAAMLKAHVV
-553 LLLPSAGDLQV
+553 LLLPEQAELQV

-587 RGQPA
+587 HGQPA

-605 FLPLRTERGLVGVM
+605 FLPLRTERGLVGIM
-619 GLDRPVAGS
+619 GLDRPSEGP
-628 ADGAARS
+628 
-635 ALLSPDERRLLDALA
+635 LLSPDERRLLDALA
-650 DQAAVAIERISLA
+650 DQAAVAIERITLA

-672 GETERLRAAL
+672 GETERLRSAL

-709 SFDAATRDELLA
+709 SFDEPTRDDLLE
-721 TVQEEAERLTR
+721 TVQDEAERLTR
-732 FVGNVLDMTRLEA
+732 FVGNVLDMTKLEA
-745 KSVAPQLFPTDL
+745 KSVAPQLQPIDL

-763 VAGDVRRALPLQ
+763 VAGDARRALPAQPL
-775 RLVIDVPA
+775 RIDVPA
-783 GLPPVLLDAHLFRQV
+783 DLPPALIDPNLFRQV

-810 PAESEVRITAR
+810 GEAEIRVTAR
-821 ATAQGVAI
+821 ATAQGIAVEVA
-829 EVLDEGPGIPPG
+829 DEGPGIPPG
-841 DLDRLFDKFFR
+841 DLDRIFDKFFR

-877 GGSIVAENRADGV
+877 CGSIHAENRADRAPGKS
-890 GRPGALFRVT
+890 GALFRVT
-900 LPAAPQS
+900 LQAAPQTAII
-907 LPAPIHEPSDQDP
+907 LAHDEDP
-920 DRR
+920 DR

>member
-1 MPPTQPSDPETAR
+1 MPPIQTTDLDSAR
-14 PSPEALLAATGAEQ
+14 PSPEALLASATSEH
-28 RGRLKVFLG
+28 RGRLKIFLG

-53 ARRAEGVDVVIGIVE
+53 ARRKEGADVVIGVVE

-79 DGFEIV
+79 EGFEII
-85 PRRPVAYRDHALQE
+85 PKRAIEYRDRMLQE
-99 MDIDAILARKPKL
+99 MDIDAILARKPQL

-124 GSRHDKRYQDV
+124 GSRHDKRWQDV
-135 EELLAAGIDV
+135 AELLEADIDV
-145 YSTLN
+145 YATLN

-159 VVAQITSVRVRET
+159 VVAQITTVRVRET
-172 LPDHVIDRADEVE
+172 LPDEAIDKADEVE

-198 NEGKVYVPEVATR
+198 HEGKVYVPEVAQR

-227 LSLRRT
+227 LALRRT

-260 LVCINEHPSAAGL
+260 LVCVNEHPSAAGL
-273 IRYARRAADRLQA
+273 IRHARRAADRLQA
-286 RWVALYIETPRYHQL
+286 RWVALYIESPRSHQL
-301 SEAARDQV
+301 PEADKNRV
-309 ARTLRLAE
+309 AQTLRLAE

-332 EDLLDYAR
+332 SDVLNYAR

-346 IIVGK
+346 IIIGK
-351 THRSR
+351 SR
-356 WFELLHGSV
+356 RTRLFELLHGSV
-365 VDALVRR
+365 VDTLVRK
-372 SGSIGVQVLAAEAAA
+372 SGAIAVQVLASEAVESEGGGTALRPQAQPFAIRPYAEAL
-387 AEPGARW
+387 
-394 AAAPLPPFSLVPY
+394 PLVTL
-407 LIATVLAAIATAIGY
+407 ATAVGY
-422 SFDQQIDLP
+422 AFDRQIDLP

-454 WATLLSTLAYN
+454 FATALSTLAYN
-465 FFFLEPLYTFTIENP
+465 FFFLEPLYTFTIQDP
-480 QNVVALFFLLLVAI
+480 QNVVALLFLLLVAV

-505 QAEAARR
+505 QAQAARR

-524 RKIAGIGNMDDLLW
+524 RKIAGIGILDDLLW
-538 AVAHQIALMLKSHVV
+538 AVAHQIAAMLKLHVV
-553 LLLPSAGDLQV
+553 LLLPEAGELKV
-564 RVGYPPEDELDE
+564 HVGYPPEDELDE

-587 RGQPA
+587 HGQPA

-599 PGAKRL
+599 PGARRL
-605 FLPLRTERGLVGVM
+605 FLPLRTERGLVGIM
-619 GLDRPVAGS
+619 GLDRPRVAQSPGPE
-628 ADGAARS
+628 AEQRAI
-635 ALLSPDERRLLDALA
+635 LTPDERRLLDALA
-650 DQAAVAIERISLA
+650 DQAAVAIERITLA
-663 ADIDQARVT
+663 ADIDQAKVE
-672 GETERLRAAL
+672 GETERLRSAL

-709 SFDAATRDELLA
+709 SFDEPTRDELLG

-745 KSVAPQLFPTDL
+745 KSVTPQLLPVDL
-757 AEMLGI
+757 AEILGT
-763 VAGDVRRALPLQ
+763 VAGDARRALALPGLT
-775 RLVIDVPA
+775 IETAAD
-783 GLPPVLLDAHLFRQV
+783 LPPALIDAHLFRQV

-810 PAESEVRITAR
+810 PDGAVRVVAR
-821 ATAQGVAI
+821 AVPRGVAV

-841 DLDRLFDKFFR
+841 DLARIFDKFFR
-852 IQVGDRR
+852 LEVGDRR

-864 LGLSICKGFVEAM
+864 LGLSICKGFVAAM
-877 GGSIVAENRADGV
+877 GGSIVAENRAD
-890 GRPGALFRVT
+890 RPAGKSGALFRVT
-900 LPAAPQS
+900 LPAAPAS
-907 LPAPIHEPSDQDP
+907 LPPPEELPE
-920 DRR
+920 

>member
-1 MPPTQPSDPETAR
+1 VPGNQPAEIDNSR
-14 PSPEALLAATGAEQ
+14 PSPEALLAATAEH
-28 RGRLKVFLG
+28 RGRLKIFLG

-48 LLAGR
+48 LTAGR
-53 ARRAEGVDVVIGIVE
+53 ARRKEGVDIVIGIVE

-85 PRRPVAYRDHALQE
+85 PRKKVQYRDRALDE
-99 MDIDAILARKPKL
+99 MDIDAILARRPKL

-124 GSRHDKRYQDV
+124 GGRHEKRYQDV

-145 YSTLN
+145 YATLN

-159 VVAQITSVRVRET
+159 VVAQITTVRVRET
-172 LPDHVIDRADEVE
+172 LPDHVIDQADEVE
-185 LVDLTPKDLIQRL
+185 LIDLTPKDLIQRL
-198 NEGKVYVPEVATR
+198 HEGKVYVPEVAQR
-211 ALGHYFS
+211 ALNHYFS

-260 LVCINEHPSAAGL
+260 LVLINEHPTAAGL

-286 RWVALYIETPRYHQL
+286 RWVALFIETPRYHQL
-301 SEAARDQV
+301 SEKERDQV
-309 ARTLRLAE
+309 AQTLRLAE
-317 RLGATAVTLPGRDIA
+317 RLGATAVTLPGRNIA
-332 EDLLDYAR
+332 EDVLDYAR

-351 THRSR
+351 SRRTR

-372 SGSIGVQVLAAEAAA
+372 SGNIGVQVLSSETGESPEPTPRTG
-387 AEPGARW
+387 AEPR
-394 AAAPLPPFSLVPY
+394 PPVDVSAYV
-407 LIATVLAAIATAIGY
+407 TATALTAVATAVGY
-422 SFDQQIDLP
+422 FFDQQIDLP

-442 YSAIRHG
+442 YIAIRHG
-449 LLPSL
+449 LWPSL
-454 WATLLSTLAYN
+454 WATFLSTAAYN
-465 FFFLEPLYTFTIENP
+465 FFFLEPLYTFTIQDP
-480 QNVVALFFLLLVAI
+480 QNVVALIFLLAVAI
-494 IASQLAAQSRA
+494 IASQLATQSRA
-505 QAEAARR
+505 QAQAARR

-538 AVAHQIALMLKSHVV
+538 AVAHQIALMLKTHVV
-553 LLLPSAGDLQV
+553 LLLPEGNDPQV

-587 RGQPA
+587 HGQPA

-619 GLDRPVAGS
+619 GLDRPNES
-628 ADGAARS
+628 T
-635 ALLSPDERRLLDALA
+635 LLSPDDRRLLDALA
-650 DQAAVAIERISLA
+650 DQAAVAIERITLA
-663 ADIDQARVT
+663 AGIDEARVT
-672 GETERLRAAL
+672 GETERMRSAL

-709 SFDAATRDELLA
+709 TFDEPTRDELLA
-721 TVQEEAERLTR
+721 TVQNEAERLTR

-745 KSVAPQLFPTDL
+745 RTIDPQLFPADVPEL
-757 AEMLGI
+757 LGI
-763 VAGDVRRALPLQ
+763 VAGDAKRALPSLCLSVEAQ
-775 RLVIDVPA
+775 AD
-783 GLPPVLLDAHLFRQV
+783 LPPALMDAHLFRQV

-810 PAESEVRITAR
+810 SPTSEVTIAAR
-821 ATAQGVAI
+821 ATAQGVAV
-829 EVLDEGPGIPPG
+829 EVLDEGPGIPPT
-841 DLDRLFDKFFR
+841 DLERIFDKFFR

-877 GGSIVAENRADGV
+877 GGTIVAENRTD
-890 GRPGALFRVT
+890 RSGALFRIT
-900 LPAAPQS
+900 LKAAPATKETNES
-907 LPAPIHEPSDQDP
+907 SDQDP
-920 DRR
+920 GH